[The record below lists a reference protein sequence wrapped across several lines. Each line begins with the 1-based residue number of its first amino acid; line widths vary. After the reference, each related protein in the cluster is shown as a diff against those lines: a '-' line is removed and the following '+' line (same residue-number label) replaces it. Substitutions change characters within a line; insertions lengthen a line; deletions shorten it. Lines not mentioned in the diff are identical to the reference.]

1 MGSRARDRGERGG
14 IRLGRAQHHGVGKKK
29 PGGGAGKGRV
39 GGGHG
44 PTRGVPR
51 ALQKASRPPPDILG
65 GGGAGFLNPE
75 GYKEESE
82 DEDDEDEDGDEDEDE
97 DEDENEDEGEGEDG
111 DGDGVEDEDEDG
123 DEDED
128 EHAEEG
134 EDEDEDERSRLP
146 LHSLRSNKKGFFS
159 HESLDFLSLSRIFL
173 LDMLKCLSK
182 GAP

>member
-1 MGSRARDRGERGG
+1 M
-14 IRLGRAQHHGVGKKK
+14 GKKK

-82 DEDDEDEDGDEDEDE
+82 DEDDEDEDG
-97 DEDENEDEGEGEDG
+97 
-111 DGDGVEDEDEDG
+111 VEDED
-123 DEDED
+123 
-128 EHAEEG
+128 

>member
-1 MGSRARDRGERGG
+1 MN
-14 IRLGRAQHHGVGKKK
+14 L
-29 PGGGAGKGRV
+29 
-39 GGGHG
+39 
-44 PTRGVPR
+44 
-51 ALQKASRPPPDILG
+51 
-65 GGGAGFLNPE
+65 E

-82 DEDDEDEDGDEDEDE
+82 DDDDEDDDGDEDEDE

-111 DGDGVEDEDEDG
+111 D
-123 DEDED
+123 
-128 EHAEEG
+128 